1 MLNKKQQLAFKYMME
16 GTNVFI
22 TGPGGTGKSYLIK
35 TFINKILLTGIEK
48 EELAITSTTGL
59 SSMQINGKTIHSFS
73 GIGIGD
79 ESFEFYYEK
88 IKKNY
93 NQKKNWIK
101 TRILIIDEISM
112 LSPRTFELLD
122 ALGRKLRYV
131 DKPFGGIQ
139 IILFGD
145 FCQLPCVGESSF
157 CFEAVNWDL
166 CIQKTSLFN

>member
-1 MLNKKQQLAFKYMME
+1 MLLDKKNFD
-16 GTNVFI
+16 I
-22 TGPGGTGKSYLIK
+22 TAMTGCAAVI
-35 TFINKILLTGIEK
+35 
-48 EELAITSTTGL
+48 
-59 SSMQINGKTIHSFS
+59 INGKTIHSFS

-131 DKPFGGIQ
+131 DKPFGGSNVPSDCP
-139 IILFGD
+139 L
-145 FCQLPCVGESSF
+145 
-157 CFEAVNWDL
+157 
-166 CIQKTSLFN
+166 